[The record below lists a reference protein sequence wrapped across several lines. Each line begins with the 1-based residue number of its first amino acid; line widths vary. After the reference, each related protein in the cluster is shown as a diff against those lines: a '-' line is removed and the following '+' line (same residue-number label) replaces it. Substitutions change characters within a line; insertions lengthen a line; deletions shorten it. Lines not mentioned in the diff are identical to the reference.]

1 MTLALPGRARM
12 AVAVTCDFDAH
23 SAWIGGFKLA
33 SPAVLSRG
41 EFGAEVGVPRLL
53 ALFDEL
59 GIPTTWFIPGHS
71 LVTFPAQVDAV
82 LASGAEIAAHGCYH
96 ENLGDLGPG
105 EERRLMEIQL
115 SQHQQVTGRRPRG
128 YRSPSWEFTT
138 ETAGLLEEFGFDW
151 DSSLMGREFEP
162 YYPRPVTTRYLTA
175 SEFGP
180 PSPVLEFPVSWYLD
194 DFPAVEYVP
203 GVSERLGSH
212 REMFQRWQDIF
223 DYAYE
228 RVNPALYIVTVHPQC
243 IGRAHL
249 AAGFAQFLSGLR
261 AWGGVW
267 WASLSEVFG
276 AWSPDSGDGTA
287 SPGRSG

>member
-1 MTLALPGRARM
+1 LALGLPLGTRT

-23 SAWIGGFKLA
+23 SAWIGGYRTA
-33 SPAVLSRG
+33 SPAALSRG

-53 ALFDEL
+53 ALFSEL
-59 GIPTTWFIPGHS
+59 SIRTTWFIPGHS
-71 LVTFPAQVDAV
+71 LVTFPAQIGAV
-82 LASGAEIAAHGCYH
+82 LAAGHEVAAHGCYH

-105 EERRLMEIQL
+105 EERRLMEVQL
-115 SQHQQVTGRRPRG
+115 AQHEQVTGRRPRG
-128 YRSPSWEFTT
+128 YRSPSWEFTG

-162 YYPRPVTTRYLTA
+162 YYPRPVLTRYLTA

-194 DFPAVEYVP
+194 DFPAVEFVP
-203 GVSERLGSH
+203 GISEHLGSH

-223 DYAYE
+223 DYAYQ
-228 RVNPALYIVTVHPQC
+228 RVNPALYILTVHPQC

-249 AAGFAQFLSGLR
+249 VAALERFLAGLR
-261 AWGGVW
+261 ARPDVW
-267 WASLSEVFG
+267 WPSLSEVF
-276 AWSPDSGDGTA
+276 AVWLPDERGSSGL
-287 SPGRSG
+287 R